1 MIKQIVLALFAGI
14 VVTFFI
20 AQHDKWIQY
29 KIGQIFKEVLE
40 QSFDC
45 SISFVV
51 NKVNFFSP
59 ELVLEQVVVLPR
71 DGSKDWQWRCN
82 RCATTCTWGHLFNH
96 GSIDTSVTMDGLEMS
111 STIVNGLLAIT
122 PHLAKMIQVASLP
135 IPTFLKSLILKKA
148 AFCVTDKEKKLD
160 GIIQWHSSSVKI
172 GDAFKSAIYI
182 IDGQLTVSDK
192 TVITSPTGNLKI
204 DFDTTK
210 NTKISVHIDSSF
222 ELPYLG
228 EYDTCY
234 LTGVWDHNN
243 GRFALRSAHDL
254 CAIDPI
260 IITKRNENTY
270 LRLTARLPLSCLWRF
285 LIDDVT
291 NDHVKGN
298 GFFSMQATFGVSPR
312 IDGQL
317 IIEDAQYKKRL
328 LCDANKIFFA
338 KRDNYWHGGITLRSH
353 SAEFNGSWHWFEK
366 KRTGG
371 FDLSNINSIAIP
383 HTKWWQ
389 VLPHDFSCQIKVN
402 EPGSINGS
410 YQGTA
415 TNIVRNTTNAIYGT
429 MIVRDDTIDV
439 SGTINAQRYA
449 LTGELKPKI
458 RLKKCMYFDENETPL
473 ISLFSKSDHNSNF
486 DGSIAFSFM
495 RSLLQQ
501 CVGYDMQGEGI
512 AQVRGMFD
520 RNRIAVNL
528 HFSDTTIRLP
538 QTYNFI
544 DGFDASIY
552 YDIANHKLMI
562 HDMYC
567 SLYAGTIHSS
577 RAIVLFDSQGNCK
590 FAHIPLLF
598 DRCLL
603 NVKKDLFASIS
614 GSLLFSRYVINQ
626 PLIKGHFIIDRA
638 QLKEN
643 LFSDNFQKQLINYTG
658 RIFAQP
664 GIDMAC
670 NVSIETK
677 SPIRVD
683 TAFLKTDAKVQLQIQ
698 RTINNPEVTGTISLL
713 SGTLGFPYKPLFI
726 TKGNIYFLP
735 DQLHDP
741 LVELV
746 AKNKI
751 KKYNIGLQVTGSL
764 HAHHVLFDA
773 SPPLADEQV
782 IALLL
787 IGSEKESMP
796 ALSIMQ
802 NVQQVIFG
810 TNQSSLVREY
820 FKPILRPFSSISLI
834 PRFSDQSGRGGLRG
848 ALEIDVNDR
857 MRVLIQKNFS
867 LTEDTKFELEYFFSD
882 DITLRAIRDERR
894 DIGGEVEL
902 RWKF

>member
-1 MIKQIVLALFAGI
+1 MA
-14 VVTFFI
+14 TFFI

-29 KIGQIFKEVLE
+29 KIGQVFKEIFE

-51 NKVNFFSP
+51 KKVNFFSP
-59 ELVLEQVVVLPR
+59 ELVLEQVVVYPC
-71 DGSKDWQWRCN
+71 DGKDWRWRCD
-82 RCATTCTWGHLFNH
+82 RYVTTCTWGHFFDH
-96 GSIDTSVTMDGLEMS
+96 GNIDISVTMDGLEVS
-111 STIVNGLLAIT
+111 STIADGLLAIT
-122 PHLAKMIQVASLP
+122 PHLEKIMQIASLP
-135 IPTFLKSLILKKA
+135 IPTFLKSLILKRATFHVADKA
-148 AFCVTDKEKKLD
+148 KTLD
-160 GIIQWHSSSVKI
+160 GTMQWHSSSVKI
-172 GDAFKSAIYI
+172 GDVFKSTIYI
-182 IDGQLTVSDK
+182 IGGQLAVYNK
-192 TVITSPTGNLKI
+192 TVVTAPTGNLKI
-204 DFDTTK
+204 DFDTAK
-210 NTKISVHIDSSF
+210 DAKVSVHIDSSF

-228 EYDTCY
+228 EYNTCY
-234 LTGVWDHNN
+234 LTGVWDRNN
-243 GRFALRSAHDL
+243 GRFALRSAYDL

-260 IITKRNENTY
+260 IITKRNENTH
-270 LRLTARLPLSCLWRF
+270 LRLMARLPLSCLWRF
-285 LIDDVT
+285 LVDDVT
-291 NDHVKGN
+291 NDYVEGN
-298 GFFSMQATFGVSPR
+298 GFLSMQAVFGASQR

-317 IIEDAQYKKRL
+317 IFEDAQYKKRL
-328 LCDANKIFFA
+328 LCDVNKIFFT
-338 KRDNYWHGGITLRSH
+338 KRNDYWHGGITLRSH
-353 SAEFNGSWHWFEK
+353 TAEFNGSWHWFEQTK
-366 KRTGG
+366 IGE
-371 FDLSNINSIAIP
+371 FNLSNTNSVAVP
-383 HTKWWQ
+383 YTKWWQ

-402 EPGSINGS
+402 ESGSINGS

-415 TNIVRNTTNAIYGT
+415 TNIVRNTNNTVCGT
-429 MIVRDDTIDV
+429 MTVHDDTINIA
-439 SGTINAQRYA
+439 GTINAQHYE
-449 LTGELKPKI
+449 LIGELQPKL
-458 RLKKCMYFDENETPL
+458 RLKKCIYFDENGTPL
-473 ISLFSKSDHNSNF
+473 VSLFGKPGHNSNF

-501 CVGYDMQGEGI
+501 CVGYDMQGQGI

-520 RNRIAVNL
+520 SNRIAANF
-528 HFSDTTIRLP
+528 HFADTTIRLP

-544 DGFDASIY
+544 DGFDASVC
-552 YDIANHKLMI
+552 YDITNNKLMI
-562 HDMYC
+562 HDMHC

-577 RAIVLFDSQGNCK
+577 RAIVLFDLQGNCR

-614 GSLLFSRYVINQ
+614 GSLLFGHSITDQ
-626 PLIKGHFIIDRA
+626 PLVKGHFIIDRA

-658 RIFAQP
+658 RMFAQP

-670 NVSIETK
+670 DVSVETK

-698 RTINNPEVTGTISLL
+698 RTINNPEVTGAINLL
-713 SGTLGFPYKPLFI
+713 SGSLDFPYKPLHI
-726 TKGNIYFLP
+726 TKGGIYFLP
-735 DQLHDP
+735 NQLYDP
-741 LVELV
+741 LIELV

-764 HAHHVLFDA
+764 HAHHILFDA
-773 SPPLADEQV
+773 SPPLTDEQV

-787 IGSEKESMP
+787 IGSEQESMP

-820 FKPILRPFSSISLI
+820 FKPILGPFSSISLI

-867 LTEDTKFELEYFFSD
+867 LTEDTKFELEYLFSD

>member
-1 MIKQIVLALFAGI
+1 MIKQIILALFTGI
-14 VVTFFI
+14 IVTFFV
-20 AQHDKWIQY
+20 AQHDKWVQY
-29 KIGQIFKEVLE
+29 KIGQAFKEVFE

-51 NKVNFFSP
+51 KKVNFFSP
-59 ELVLEQVVVLPR
+59 ELVLEQVIVCPR
-71 DGSKDWQWRCN
+71 DSSNDWQWRCN
-82 RCATTCTWGHLFNH
+82 RYITTCTWGHLFNH
-96 GSIDTSVTMDGLEMS
+96 GSIDISVTMDGLKMS
-111 STIVNGLLAIT
+111 SAMVDGLLAIT
-122 PHLAKMIQVASLP
+122 PHLAKVIQVPSLP
-135 IPTFLKSLILKKA
+135 IPTFLKSLILKRATLYVTNKA
-148 AFCVTDKEKKLD
+148 KTLD
-160 GIIQWHSSSVKI
+160 GTIQWHSSSVKI
-172 GDAFKSAIYI
+172 GNVLKSTMYIIGGQLAIYN
-182 IDGQLTVSDK
+182 K
-192 TVITSPTGNLKI
+192 TMITAPTGNLKI
-204 DFDTTK
+204 DFDPTK
-210 NTKISVHIDSSF
+210 NTKASVHIDSSF

-260 IITKRNENTY
+260 IITKRNEDTH
-270 LRLTARLPLSCLWRF
+270 LRLMMRLPLSCLWRF
-285 LIDDVT
+285 LVDDIT
-291 NDHVKGN
+291 NDDIEGN
-298 GFFSMQATFGVSPR
+298 GLLSMQAMFGKSQR

-328 LCDANKIFFA
+328 LCDVNKIFFA
-338 KRDNYWHGGITLRSH
+338 KRNDYWHGGITLRSH
-353 SAEFNGSWHWFEK
+353 SAEFNGSWHWFEQA
-366 KRTGG
+366 RAGR
-371 FDLSNINSIAIP
+371 FDLSNINSIAVP

-389 VLPHDFSCQIKVN
+389 VLPHDFSCQVKVN
-402 EPGSINGS
+402 ESGSINGS

-415 TNIVRNTTNAIYGT
+415 TNTVRNITNTVCGT
-429 MIVRDDTIDV
+429 MIVHDDTIDV
-439 SGTINAQRYA
+439 SGTINAQRYV
-449 LTGELKPKI
+449 LIGELKPKV
-458 RLKKCMYFDENETPL
+458 RLKKCMYFDENGTPL
-473 ISLFSKSDHNSNF
+473 VSLFGKSDHNSNF

-501 CVGYDMQGEGI
+501 CIGYDMQGQGV

-520 RNRIAVNL
+520 SNRIAANL
-528 HFSDTTIRLP
+528 HFADTTIRLP

-544 DGFDASIY
+544 DGFDASVY

-562 HDMYC
+562 HDIYC

-577 RAIVLFDSQGNCK
+577 RATVLFDLQGNCI

-614 GSLLFSRYVINQ
+614 GSLLFSHDITDQ
-626 PLIKGHFIIDRA
+626 PLVKGHCIIDRA

-643 LFSDNFQKQLINYTG
+643 LLSDSFQKQLINYTG
-658 RIFAQP
+658 RMFTPP

-670 NVSIETK
+670 NVSVETK

-698 RTINNPEVTGTISLL
+698 RTINHPEVTGAINLL

-726 TKGNIYFLP
+726 TKGSIYFLP
-735 DQLHDP
+735 NQLHDP
-741 LVELV
+741 LIELV

-773 SPPLADEQV
+773 SPPLTDEQV

-787 IGSEKESMP
+787 IGSEQESMP

-820 FKPILRPFSSISLI
+820 FKPILGPFSSISLI

-867 LTEDTKFELEYFFSD
+867 LTEDTKFELEYLFSD